1 MQRLTAA
8 SLPLLAL
15 LAFGAARAQTGNP
28 NPAMMPPGTPQT
40 APGIPAPHQ
49 PNQPDRL
56 FAREAAIGGMAEVAF
71 GKLAAQKGQDSAVK
85 EFGRRMVDDH
95 TKLND
100 RLSNLASADGIA
112 LPGSLDEEHR
122 SMYEQ
127 LEKLNGAAFDR
138 QYIQGQ
144 IADHQMTAQLLEY
157 EIGSGQ
163 DADLKMFAAD
173 GLPVIFGHLQMAQTI
188 DAQLAG
194 KVLQAAAPP
203 ATAPSDRG
211 SVTPKAPPGGTGK
224 SPGAR

>member
-1 MQRLTAA
+1 MSRDRVVHRR
-8 SLPLLAL
+8 
-15 LAFGAARAQTGNP
+15 AARGAGSRADGQ
-28 NPAMMPPGTPQT
+28 PGGHAARHQRGR
-40 APGIPAPHQ
+40 PGVPAPHQ

-56 FAREAAIGGMAEVAF
+56 FAREAAIGGLAEVEF
-71 GKLAAQKGQDSAVK
+71 GKLAEQKGQSDAVK
-85 EFGRRMVDDH
+85 AFARRMVGDH
-95 TKLND
+95 GKANE
-100 RLSNLASADGIA
+100 RLTALAKQDGIG
-112 LPGSLDEEHR
+112 LPTGLDQEHAA
-122 SMYEQ
+122 MHDQ
-127 LEKLNGAAFDR
+127 LEGIERRGSSIA

-144 IADHQMTAQLLEY
+144 IADHQKTAQLLEY

-203 ATAPSDRG
+203 AMAPSDRG
-211 SVTPKAPPGGTGK
+211 SVTPKAPPGGSGK